1 VQGGALSGIAGILN
15 LDGSPVDRDRLKA
28 MAQFLAFRGPNRQ
41 QVWVDG
47 AVGLGHALLASAL
60 EAEGEQQPANFDG
73 DTWITADA
81 RVDARGELIQKLR
94 AAGRVVPREST
105 DTQLI
110 LYAYHVWGVS
120 CVDHI
125 LGDFVFAIWH
135 RSAGRLFCARD
146 QFGIKPFFYARVGAS
161 LVFSN
166 VLECTRLH
174 PAVSDALNNLAIAD
188 FLLFDFPQDV
198 ESTAFRDI
206 HRLPPAHTLEVTNG
220 NISTHRY
227 WTLPAPAPIRP
238 NRKDECV
245 EHFLE
250 LLDGAV
256 SDRLRADF
264 AGVLMSGGLDS
275 TKVAASARRVLSR
288 RGRAS
293 CLRAYT
299 EVYDHLIP
307 HEERYYASLAAKYL
321 QIPIEFRSADDC
333 TLFDRWGVTRHR
345 YPEPVHWLWGAST
358 LGQLRQMAFQCRVA
372 LTGLGADPGLSCFLS
387 EHFRNLLTKKQYG
400 RALADAM
407 RYLTAEGRLSRLY
420 LRTRWRLWFKP
431 QGQLPSYPGW
441 LNEDLEKRLDLR
453 DRWES
458 MNRPASTVAAVRPE
472 AYEAITS
479 KDWPNLFEFYDAGV
493 TRVPIEVVHPF
504 FDIRLVSFLL
514 SLPALPWC
522 SDKQLLREPESDAL
536 PAEIRNRRKSPLL
549 ADPLVALLKQPDS
562 GWVDRF
568 KPVPELEPFVCRER
582 IPKVMGETDSWT
594 AWINLRPLSLNNWLH
609 SRSALSY
616 KCLAEKPTSEPKT
629 RNPA

>member
-1 VQGGALSGIAGILN
+1 MHGGALSGIAGILN
-15 LDGSPVDRDRLKA
+15 LDGSPVDRGRLKA
-28 MAQFLAFRGPNRQ
+28 MTQFLAFRGPNRQ
-41 QVWVDG
+41 QVCVDG

-60 EAEGEQQPANFDG
+60 EAEGEQQPASFDG

-105 DTQLI
+105 DAQLI
-110 LYAYHVWGVS
+110 LCAYHVWGVS

-174 PAVSDALNNLAIAD
+174 PVVSDALNNLAIAD

-198 ESTAFRDI
+198 GSTAFRDI

-220 NISTHRY
+220 NISIHRY
-227 WTLPAPAPIRP
+227 WTLPVPAPIRP

-288 RGRAS
+288 TGRTC

-321 QIPIEFRSADDC
+321 QIPIEFHSADDC
-333 TLFDRWGVTRHR
+333 TLFDRCGETRHR
-345 YPEPVHWLWGAST
+345 YPEPTHWLWGTST
-358 LGQLRQMAFQCRVA
+358 LGQLRQMAFQCGVA
-372 LTGLGADPGLSCFLS
+372 FTGLGADPGLSCFLS

-431 QGQLPSYPGW
+431 QGQRPSYPGW
-441 LNEDLEKRLDLR
+441 LNADLEKRLDLR

-472 AYEAITS
+472 AYEAIIS
-479 KDWPNLFEFYDAGV
+479 NVWPNLFEFYDAGV

-582 IPKVMGETDSWT
+582 IPKVMGESDSWT

-616 KCLAEKPTSEPKT
+616 KCFGGESFW
-629 RNPA
+629 